1 MKMKKL
7 IFAAVAC
14 AFIASPALANEF
26 NVMQTKVLDR
36 IDGYMVQFKD
46 DPAKM
51 DFLTQKKQCTEK
63 AADIEQ
69 LKTCLAKFPIE
80 QLQAMVK

>member
-1 MKMKKL
+1 MKKL
-7 IFAAVAC
+7 ILAAMAWAFLAGPAFAG
-14 AFIASPALANEF
+14 EF

-36 IDGYMVQFKD
+36 INGYMVEFKD

-51 DFLTQKKQCTEK
+51 DFLTQKKECAEK

-69 LKTCLAKFPIE
+69 LKVCLAKFPIE